1 MGQVI
6 SKDTARK
13 RLQSIDLLRGLVIVL
28 MALDHTRDFF
38 GASGPNPRD
47 LTDPT
52 VFLTRWVTHFCAPT
66 FILLA
71 GVSAYL
77 YGSHKR
83 SVGQL
88 SWFLFTRGLW
98 LVFIEFTLVRFGW
111 TLTFDLKLF
120 FAGVIWVIGASM
132 IVLAGL
138 VYLPERAVAAIGLTM
153 IAGHDLLDGVRAEH
167 FGNLGWLWNFLHQP
181 ALLHIGAQSQFL
193 VAYTLVPWAGVMAMG
208 YALGPVFKLDPSD
221 RRHLLLRGGTAP
233 IAGFVLLRA
242 TNLYGD
248 PAPWSVQ
255 GTSFGTLLS
264 FINCEKYPP
273 SLLYLM
279 MTLGPALVLLALFE
293 HVHGRIADWLTTFGR
308 VPAQQTWPATL
319 PVPVVS
325 FIIGVRFCIAT
336 PQCLASHPRFAQV
349 MRSVWVQFL
358 GSLADCAGWL
368 PRRGPPVWSRLRM
381 GPGDLSCLLIEPP
394 SRNSTRGPARSSTP
408 SLDRAPPPAR
418 AMR

>member
-1 MGQVI
+1 MSQ
-6 SKDTARK
+6 DTAQK
-13 RLQSIDLLRGLVIVL
+13 RLQSIDLLRGLAIVL

-47 LTDPT
+47 ITDPA

-66 FILLA
+66 FIFLA

-77 YGSHKR
+77 YGSRKR

-88 SWFLFTRGLW
+88 SWFLLTRGLW

-138 VYLPERAVAAIGLTM
+138 VYLPERAIAAIALIM
-153 IAGHDLLDGVRAEH
+153 IAGHNLLDGVRAER

-181 ALLHIGAQSQFL
+181 ALLHIGAQSKFL
-193 VAYTLVPWAGVMAMG
+193 VVYTLVPWAGVMAMG
-208 YALGPVFKLDPSD
+208 YALGPVFKLDPGS
-221 RRHLLLRGGTAP
+221 RRHLLLWAGTAL
-233 IAGFVLLRA
+233 IAGFILLRA

-255 GTSFGTLLS
+255 NSSLATLLS

-293 HVHGRIADWLTTFGR
+293 TC
-308 VPAQQTWPATL
+308 PWPDCRLAHDLWPRTL
-319 PVPVVS
+319 SLLCGAPP
-325 FIIGVRFCIAT
+325 RHPCPCCRA
-336 PQCLASHPRFAQV
+336 CLANCGRCRLYV
-349 MRSVWVQFL
+349 RRSCP
-358 GSLADCAGWL
+358 AETAGLW
-368 PRRGPPVWSRLRM
+368 
-381 GPGDLSCLLIEPP
+381 
-394 SRNSTRGPARSSTP
+394 ARSSRYLRPMALDTSDALSALP
-408 SLDRAPPPAR
+408 SVCRAQAGPAGLVVELSLKR
-418 AMR
+418 STFGPVLPLPNLTSRRW